1 MAEKQDLT
9 NPKNFFSWVFYGLSA
24 TIATVS
30 GIAYVDMRNQ
40 RDEAVDRVN
49 QMTDKIWTKEMK
61 INTLEV
67 ENKNKDEIIKYA
79 DSTLRDQTQPEAN
92 KILKNN

>member
-49 QMTDKIWTKEMK
+49 QMTDKIWAKEMK
-61 INTLEV
+61 INSLEV

>member
-40 RDEAVDRVN
+40 RDEAVKRVN
-49 QMTDKIWTKEMK
+49 QMTDKIWAKDYK
-61 INTLEV
+61 INTLEE

>member
-1 MAEKQDLT
+1 MVEKQDLT

-49 QMTDKIWTKEMK
+49 QMTDKIWAKEMK
-61 INTLEV
+61 INTLEE

>member
-49 QMTDKIWTKEMK
+49 QMTDKIWAKEMK
-61 INTLEV
+61 INTLEE

>member
-40 RDEAVDRVN
+40 RDEAVKRVN
-49 QMTDKIWTKEMK
+49 QMTDKIWAKDYK
-61 INTLEV
+61 INTLED

>member
-1 MAEKQDLT
+1 MVEKQDLT

-40 RDEAVDRVN
+40 RDEAVKRVN
-49 QMTDKIWTKEMK
+49 QMTDKIWAKDYK
-61 INTLEV
+61 INTLEE
-67 ENKNKDEIIKYA
+67 ENKNKDEILKYA
-79 DSTLRDQTQPEAN
+79 DSTLREQTQPEAN

>member
-1 MAEKQDLT
+1 MVEKQDLT

-30 GIAYVDMRNQ
+30 GIAYVDMRSQ

-49 QMTDKIWTKEMK
+49 QMTDKIWAKEMK
-61 INTLEV
+61 INSLEV